1 MSLSDLC
8 FDVPPYRLSGAVY
21 AALLNHAGE
30 LLALGEAALQPPYKG
45 LPTAPVLT
53 VRPRNTLRW
62 MNDTPVAVPAGVAPL
77 VVHASL
83 AIVISKA
90 ACRLPVTQ
98 ALDWV
103 AGYALAM
110 DLRVPHESHYR
121 PALRFMARDGFCTLG
136 PRVVPVAEVPNPDDL
151 LLQLLLD
158 GQPAQQ
164 SSTAGRTRGVAQLIA
179 DVTDF
184 MSLEAGDI
192 LLLGSSPGA
201 PLARAGQHISVD
213 CPALGRLSLRL
224 AAVGAPA

>member
-21 AALLNHAGE
+21 AALLNHAGD
-30 LLALGEAALQPPYKG
+30 LSALGEAALQPPYKG

-62 MNDTPVAVPAGVAPL
+62 MNDMPVAVPAGVAQL

-83 AIVISKA
+83 AIVISKP
-90 ACRLPVTQ
+90 ACRVPVAQ

-103 AGYALAM
+103 ASYALAV

-136 PRVVPVAEVPNPDDL
+136 PRVVPAAQVPNPDDL
-151 LLQLLLD
+151 PLHLMLG
-158 GQPAQQ
+158 GQTAQQ
-164 SSTAGRTRGVAQLIA
+164 SSTAGRTRGVAQLMA

-184 MSLEAGDI
+184 MTLEAGDI
-192 LLLGSSPGA
+192 LLLGSNPVA
-201 PLARAGQHISVD
+201 PLAHAGQQISVE

-224 AAVGAPA
+224 TAEGAHA